1 MSNEEMA
8 LGANRRTPRQGVGGS
23 PVGSWLTI
31 GLAVVAVVAGF
42 LILRNI
48 TNDGGSAVS
57 SGAGQTAEGDG
68 DATVDSTLIDVELPD
83 ATTTTTTTTIPRVTA
98 GSSVAVANANT
109 VGGSAGNMAKT
120 LELEGYTMVDP
131 VNASGPDVTAS
142 IVYFDPAIA
151 AAEDVAQSV
160 ARDLGGLEVLTISS
174 PAPTESADLG
184 EAGVL
189 VLLGENEAGKTIE
202 ELSGSSNAAA
212 VTEVVAAPDVSDG
225 DVPASADA
233 ETDPTE
239 G

>member
-1 MSNEEMA
+1 
-8 LGANRRTPRQGVGGS
+8 
-23 PVGSWLTI
+23 
-31 GLAVVAVVAGF
+31 
-42 LILRNI
+42 
-48 TNDGGSAVS
+48 
-57 SGAGQTAEGDG
+57 DG

-83 ATTTTTTTTIPRVTA
+83 ATTTTTTTTIPSVTA
-98 GSSVAVANANT
+98 GSSVVVANANT
-109 VGGSAGNMAKT
+109 VGGSAGNMTKT

-131 VNASGPDVTAS
+131 VNASGPNVTAS

-174 PAPTESADLG
+174 PAPTENGDLG

-189 VLLGENEAGKTIE
+189 VLLGDNEAGKTIE

-212 VTEVVAAPDVSDG
+212 ATEVVAAPDVSDG

-233 ETDPTE
+233 ETDTTE